1 MGNFDASV
9 RDIQETLAREPRH
22 FGALSGLGLINS
34 ALERWD
40 SAVKAYE
47 AALRVNPFLPGA
59 KKNVEELRKKLEQD
73 I

>member
-1 MGNFDASV
+1 
-9 RDIQETLAREPRH
+9 
-22 FGALSGLGLINS
+22 LINS

-40 SAVKAYE
+40 SVVKAYE

-59 KKNVEELRKKLEQD
+59 KKNVEGLRKKLKQD